1 MSAVTINSRNNAPK
15 AKRGPGLS
23 LSRVGIYVFLA
34 IAALWFLMPIYVLV
48 VTSLKGFDEVNIAEM
63 WQLPKRLTFEGFT
76 TAWIEGGIGSGFI
89 NSILI
94 TVPASIISSLLGSL
108 NGYIFSKWRF
118 KGSNVIFL
126 LFLFGMF
133 LPYQGVLIPMVQM
146 LQAVGLYGKVAGLIF
161 VHCIFGIPICALM
174 FRSYFTGVPDEL
186 LDAAKID
193 GCGFFNIFWRILF
206 PIAAPAFAVVLLW
219 QFTSIWN
226 DYIIGVIVLSNPR
239 LSPVMVSVANL
250 AGSLY
255 TKWNV
260 QMAGALIAALPT
272 IIVYLL
278 LGKLFM
284 RGLLAGSVKG

>member
-1 MSAVTINSRNNAPK
+1 MTRTQARPSIAPT
-15 AKRGPGLS
+15 A
-23 LSRVGIYVFLA
+23 SRVLTYAFLVLSA
-34 IAALWFLMPIYVLV
+34 IWFLLPIYVLAM
-48 VTSLKGFDEVNIAEM
+48 TSIKGFDEVQTDRM
-63 WQLPKRLTFEGFT
+63 WFLPMNPTLQGYAR
-76 TAWIEGGIGSGFI
+76 AWTEGGIGDGFI
-89 NSILI
+89 NSFII
-94 TVPASIISSLLGSL
+94 TVPASIISSLMGSM
-108 NGYIFSKWRF
+108 NGYIFAKWRF
-118 KGSNVIFL
+118 KGSNLLFL

-174 FRSYFTGVPDEL
+174 FRGYYTSVPDEL
-186 LDAAKID
+186 IDAAKID
-193 GCGFFNIFWRILF
+193 GCGFFNIYARILL

-226 DYIIGVIVLSNPR
+226 DFIIGRIVLSNPR
-239 LSPVMVSVANL
+239 LSPVTVSVQNL

-255 TKWNV
+255 TEWNI
-260 QMAGALIAALPT
+260 QMAGALIAAAPT

-284 RGLLAGSVKG
+284 RGLLAGSIKG

>member
-1 MSAVTINSRNNAPK
+1 MTVSAVKGKRSSWDSLGRIAIYAFLTIS
-15 AKRGPGLS
+15 
-23 LSRVGIYVFLA
+23 
-34 IAALWFLMPIYVLV
+34 ALWFLMPIYVLV
-48 VTSLKGFDEVNIAEM
+48 VTSLKGFEEVNIAHM
-63 WQLPKRLTFEGFT
+63 WQLPQRLTFDGFT
-76 TAWIEGGIGSGFI
+76 SAWTEGLIGAGFM
-89 NSILI
+89 NSLAI
-94 TVPASIISSLLGSL
+94 TVPASIISSLMGSL

-118 KGSNVIFL
+118 RGSNFIFL

-146 LQAVGLYGKVAGLIF
+146 LTRVGLYGKVAGLVF

-174 FRSYFTGVPDEL
+174 FRSYYTSVPDEL

-193 GCGFFNIFWRILF
+193 GCGFFNIYTRILL

-239 LSPVMVSVANL
+239 LSPVTVSVANL

-260 QMAGALIAALPT
+260 QMAGA
-272 IIVYLL
+272 
-278 LGKLFM
+278 M
-284 RGLLAGSVKG
+284 NGST

>member
-1 MSAVTINSRNNAPK
+1 MAQLTTKARAPF
-15 AKRGPGLS
+15 PS
-23 LSRVGIYVFLA
+23 LARILTYVCLV
-34 IAALWFLMPIYVLV
+34 IAAIWFLLPIYVLV
-48 VTSLKGFDEVNIAEM
+48 MTSFKGFDEVQIDRM
-63 WQLPKRLTFEGFT
+63 WFVPRNPTLQGYVR
-76 TAWIEGGIGSGFI
+76 AWTEGGIGSGFI
-89 NSILI
+89 NSFII
-94 TVPASIISSLLGSL
+94 TVPASLISSLMGSM
-108 NGYIFSKWRF
+108 NGYIFAKWRF
-118 KGSNVIFL
+118 KGANLLFL

-146 LQAVGLYGKVAGLIF
+146 LQVFGLYGKVAGLIF

-174 FRSYFTGVPDEL
+174 FRSYYTSIPDEL

-193 GCGFFNIFWRILF
+193 GCGFFSIYARIML

-226 DYIIGVIVLSNPR
+226 DFIIGRIVLSNPQ
-239 LSPVMVSVANL
+239 LSPVTVSVQNL

-255 TKWNV
+255 TEWNI
-260 QMAGALIAALPT
+260 QMAGALIAAAPT

-284 RGLLAGSVKG
+284 RGLLAGSIKG

>member
-1 MSAVTINSRNNAPK
+1 M
-15 AKRGPGLS
+15 
-23 LSRVGIYVFLA
+23 
-34 IAALWFLMPIYVLV
+34 WFLPRNPTFAAYV
-48 VTSLKGFDEVNIAEM
+48 
-63 WQLPKRLTFEGFT
+63 R
-76 TAWIEGGIGSGFI
+76 AWTEGGIGDGFF
-89 NSILI
+89 NSFII
-94 TVPASIISSLLGSL
+94 TIPASLISSLMGSM
-108 NGYIFSKWRF
+108 NGYIFAKWRF
-118 KGSNVIFL
+118 KGANVLFL

-174 FRSYFTGVPDEL
+174 FRQYYVSVPDEL
-186 LDAAKID
+186 IDAAKID
-193 GCGFFNIFWRILF
+193 GCGFFNIFFRILL

-226 DYIIGVIVLSNPR
+226 DFIIGRIVLSNPR
-239 LSPVMVSVANL
+239 LSPVTVSVQNL

-255 TKWNV
+255 TEWNI
-260 QMAGALIAALPT
+260 QMAGAIIAAAPT

-284 RGLLAGSVKG
+284 RGLLAGSIKG

>member
-1 MSAVTINSRNNAPK
+1 MARLNPSTPLTI
-15 AKRGPGLS
+15 G
-23 LSRVGIYVFLA
+23 RVLTYVALI
-34 IAALWFLMPIYVLV
+34 IAAIWFLLPVWVLGM
-48 VTSLKGFDEVNIAEM
+48 TSIKGFDEVTIDRM
-63 WQLPKRLTFEGFT
+63 WFLPRNPTFAAYVR
-76 TAWIEGGIGSGFI
+76 AWTEGGIGDGFF
-89 NSILI
+89 NSFII
-94 TVPASIISSLLGSL
+94 TIPASLISSLMGSM
-108 NGYIFSKWRF
+108 NGYIFAKWRF
-118 KGSNVIFL
+118 KGANVLFL

-174 FRSYFTGVPDEL
+174 FRQYYVSVPDEL
-186 LDAAKID
+186 IDAAKID
-193 GCGFFNIFWRILF
+193 GCGFFNIFFRILL

-226 DYIIGVIVLSNPR
+226 DFIIGRIVLSNPR
-239 LSPVMVSVANL
+239 LSPVTVSVQNL

-255 TKWNV
+255 TEWNI
-260 QMAGALIAALPT
+260 QMAGAIIAAAPT

-284 RGLLAGSVKG
+284 RGLLAGSIKG

>member
-1 MSAVTINSRNNAPK
+1 MSLSAVR
-15 AKRGPGLS
+15 AKRSTGMPF
-23 LSRVGIYVFLA
+23 SRVAIYIFLV
-34 IAALWFLMPIYVLV
+34 IAAAWFLMPIYVLV
-48 VTSLKGFDEVNIAEM
+48 VTALKGFDEVNIAQM
-63 WQLPKRLTFEGFT
+63 WQLPQRLTFEGFQS
-76 TAWIEGGIGSGFI
+76 AWTEGGIGTGFL
-89 NSILI
+89 NSIAI
-94 TVPASIISSLLGSL
+94 TVPASIISSLMGSL

-118 KGSNVIFL
+118 KGANLIFL

-146 LQAVGLYGKVAGLIF
+146 LTRVGLYGKVAGLVF

-174 FRSYFTGVPDEL
+174 FRGYYTGVPDEL

-193 GCGFFNIFWRILF
+193 GCGFFNIFWRIML

-272 IIVYLL
+272 IVVYLL

-284 RGLLAGSVKG
+284 RGLLAGSIKG